1 MFLLRP
7 SIETIAL
14 SSSRSSRVAM
24 NHTGGDSWRNSPS
37 LSLIKFFRYTRE
49 LLFFPFKFSILIH
62 RIDPTQS
69 RTKGSRWL
77 LRSFDEDSWLFFFAP
92 IIPLVSLEVNS
103 SFRSLTTGKNFV
115 EFVKMNTNT
124 IEYVASRVQYRE
136 ISLEISLFN
145 YNTCCD

>member
-1 MFLLRP
+1 MFLLRS

-49 LLFFPFKFSILIH
+49 LLFFPFKFSILIY
-62 RIDPTQS
+62 RIDPTQT

-77 LRSFDEDSWLFFFAP
+77 LRSFDEDSCLFFFAS
-92 IIPLVSLEVNS
+92 IIPLVSLDRKIFLFFFLGEID
-103 SFRSLTTGKNFV
+103 GKNFV

-124 IEYVASRVQYRE
+124 IEYVASRVQL
-136 ISLEISLFN
+136 S
-145 YNTCCD
+145 

>member
-1 MFLLRP
+1 MFLLRS

-92 IIPLVSLEVNS
+92 IIPLVSLDRKI
-103 SFRSLTTGKNFV
+103 SFFFLDRWEEFRRICKN
-115 EFVKMNTNT
+115 
-124 IEYVASRVQYRE
+124 EYEYDRICRITRA
-136 ISLEISLFN
+136 IS
-145 YNTCCD
+145 

>member
-1 MFLLRP
+1 MFLLRS

-77 LRSFDEDSWLFFFAP
+77 LRSFDEDSCLFFFAS
-92 IIPLVSLEVNS
+92 IIPLVSLDRKI
-103 SFRSLTTGKNFV
+103 SFFVFRRDRWEEFRRICKN
-115 EFVKMNTNT
+115 
-124 IEYVASRVQYRE
+124 EYEYDRICRITRA
-136 ISLEISLFN
+136 IS
-145 YNTCCD
+145 

>member
-92 IIPLVSLEVNS
+92 IIPLVSLDRKI
-103 SFRSLTTGKNFV
+103 SFFVFRRDRWEEFRRICKN
-115 EFVKMNTNT
+115 
-124 IEYVASRVQYRE
+124 EYEYDRICRITRA
-136 ISLEISLFN
+136 IS
-145 YNTCCD
+145 

>member
-1 MFLLRP
+1 MFLLRS

-49 LLFFPFKFSILIH
+49 LLFFPFKFSILIY
-62 RIDPTQS
+62 RIDPTQT

-77 LRSFDEDSWLFFFAP
+77 LRSFDEDSCLFFFAS
-92 IIPLVSLEVNS
+92 IIPLVSLDRKI
-103 SFRSLTTGKNFV
+103 SFFVFRRDRWEEFRRICKN
-115 EFVKMNTNT
+115 
-124 IEYVASRVQYRE
+124 EYEYDRICRITRA
-136 ISLEISLFN
+136 IS
-145 YNTCCD
+145 

>member
-14 SSSRSSRVAM
+14 SASRSSRVAM

-92 IIPLVSLEVNS
+92 IIPLVSLDRKI
-103 SFRSLTTGKNFV
+103 SFFVFRRDRWEEFRRICKN
-115 EFVKMNTNT
+115 
-124 IEYVASRVQYRE
+124 EYEYDRICRITRA
-136 ISLEISLFN
+136 IS
-145 YNTCCD
+145 